1 MISQSL
7 IWVWSQLIDQKWK
20 EMNNNAIANLH
31 LALVD
36 EVLSSI
42 AGKTT
47 TKKIWDTLVKLYEIT
62 SLHTR
67 IFLKGKIYTLWMSE
81 LTSVT
86 NHINNLNMLFAKLS
100 TTNYNI
106 VENEHVKL
114 LLQSLL
120 YSYDQLFINVTNYN
134 IDGNLHFEDVVG
146 AILEEE
152 SKRKNKVDMVE
163 SPKQAEALVMM
174 RYFGE
179 RSNN

>member
-1 MISQSL
+1 
-7 IWVWSQLIDQKWK
+7 
-20 EMNNNAIANLH
+20 
-31 LALVD
+31 
-36 EVLSSI
+36 
-42 AGKTT
+42 
-47 TKKIWDTLVKLYEIT
+47 
-62 SLHTR
+62 
-67 IFLKGKIYTLWMSE
+67 MSE

>member
-1 MISQSL
+1 VISQSL

-67 IFLKGKIYTLWMSE
+67 IFLKGKIYTL
-81 LTSVT
+81 
-86 NHINNLNMLFAKLS
+86 
-100 TTNYNI
+100 
-106 VENEHVKL
+106 
-114 LLQSLL
+114 
-120 YSYDQLFINVTNYN
+120 
-134 IDGNLHFEDVVG
+134 
-146 AILEEE
+146 
-152 SKRKNKVDMVE
+152 
-163 SPKQAEALVMM
+163 
-174 RYFGE
+174 
-179 RSNN
+179 